1 VYANAYAE
9 RFVRTIKED
18 CLEQMILFG
27 EDSLR
32 NNLHQFLEHYHL
44 ERNHQGLENRLII
57 PVKGKVNTEGRI
69 ERRERLGGL
78 LNYYYRAA

>member
-1 VYANAYAE
+1 
-9 RFVRTIKED
+9 
-18 CLEQMILFG
+18 MIFFG

-32 NNLHQFLEHYHL
+32 NSIRQFLDHYHM

-57 PVKGKVNTEGRI
+57 PIKGKLKMEGRI